1 MTAYEKFA
9 NDLSRGLNEA
19 FGMSTT
25 TLTPAQY
32 AEGHIMLTETVYGGP
47 AKATAM
53 ANAIKRCSEAVTSVR
68 SVPFVMG
75 DPAMYSFDIEFDR
88 SIAESVYSDGKNTI
102 ASLEKDGKK
111 YIVTDNG
118 SATEVEDPDK
128 YVDNLNKTT
137 GSRFKKTEDFNISLQ
152 ELIDLANTALDGT
165 GVNVAL
171 DGSEIKVSGE
181 EGLVKATQQFLPAPV
196 DGFDGL
202 EGGYDDESKTV
213 VIVLDEFPDTRD
225 RDAVQEYLNGAVNYI
240 LDNYCANPEKEW
252 ADDLEAA
259 VADDTLAEKYAYMG
273 EDFATDR
280 KAQCALVK
288 SVARTDYSEAYSLAV
303 KFMGKKLAES
313 LMPKYKPQVSE
324 ALETK
329 KAAPRISEEMGILD
343 NIHESME
350 SKVPEQ
356 ICDLDAILNRNRM

>member
-25 TLTPAQY
+25 TITPAQY
-32 AEGHIMLTETVYGGP
+32 EEGHIMLTETVYGGP

-165 GVNVAL
+165 GVNIAF

-181 EGLVKATQQFLPAPV
+181 ESLIKATQKFLPAPV
-196 DGFDGL
+196 DGFDGI
-202 EGGYDDESKTV
+202 EGGYDEESNS
-213 VIVLDEFPDTRD
+213 VILVLDEFPDIRD
-225 RDAVQEYLNGAVNYI
+225 REAVQEYLDGAVNYI
-240 LDNYCANPEKEW
+240 LDNYCADPDKEW
-252 ADDLEAA
+252 ADDLDAA
-259 VADDTLAEKYAYMG
+259 VADDALAEKYAYMG
-273 EDFATDR
+273 EDFAADR
-280 KAQCALVK
+280 KTQCALVK
-288 SVARTDYSEAYSLAV
+288 SVAKTDYSEALSLAT

-324 ALETK
+324 ALADK